1 MCNQPAARFISLDS
15 AFTTAAAAAAASKH
29 QPQRRAPQCC
39 ARAKGLGCEG
49 DEYCKH
55 CGYQIGEAPAAE
67 GIDERQLAALL
78 HGRGDGLAD
87 QRRVDAADRTHA
99 FTAEGR

>member
-39 ARAKGLGCEG
+39 ARAKGLPCEG

-67 GIDERQLAALL
+67 GMDEAQFAKAM
-78 HGRGDGLAD
+78 GQAVYGDGLSCVVAD
-87 QRRVDAADRTHA
+87 ERTRAAEFAR
-99 FTAEGR
+99 EW